1 MKKILIISISVIL
14 TINCFCQQSNSGDIT
29 KYIQIIR
36 EHIYKDYKGM
46 YREPKGALKYHYVTP
61 GSQAYSTQLWDWDSW
76 LSSIAL
82 RQIVTE
88 KGIESEKQEAGKYE
102 KGCVLNFLNFYAY
115 GWMPIVVNDDLKD
128 FNDIIPENP
137 FNVNCHKPM
146 LAQQAAFVCKMNNGD
161 AEWLRDKFF
170 NLQSFVDRYINY
182 QKNKATGIYFWINDM
197 AIGVD
202 NDPSTFFRPERSSG
216 NLYLNCLMYKELK
229 AMSYLAKQLNMTGI
243 DTFYEKQAEELK
255 TAIRNLCWD
264 EWTGFYYSVD
274 LNLLPVVQPNGKW
287 QLHSGSPRNYD
298 CLIQRFD
305 TWCGFMAMWADI
317 ATPEEAKRM
326 VEEHFKNEKTL
337 NAAYGIRS
345 MSKLEKMYDL
355 RATGNPSN
363 WRGPVWG
370 ISNYLVFKALVK
382 YGYQKEARELAE
394 KTILLFGKDYERFG
408 TLHEYYLPDNG
419 EPVLN
424 KDFQDWNYL
433 VLNMI
438 AWYEEKPVIE
448 EF

>member
-1 MKKILIISISVIL
+1 
-14 TINCFCQQSNSGDIT
+14 
-29 KYIQIIR
+29 
-36 EHIYKDYKGM
+36 
-46 YREPKGALKYHYVTP
+46 
-61 GSQAYSTQLWDWDSW
+61 
-76 LSSIAL
+76 
-82 RQIVTE
+82 
-88 KGIESEKQEAGKYE
+88 
-102 KGCVLNFLNFYAY
+102 
-115 GWMPIVVNDDLKD
+115 
-128 FNDIIPENP
+128 
-137 FNVNCHKPM
+137 M
-146 LAQQAAFVCKMNNGD
+146 L
-161 AEWLRDKFF
+161 LRDKFP

-182 QKNKATGIYFWINDM
+182 QKNKATGIYFWINDV

-243 DTFYEKQAEELK
+243 DTFYEKQAGELK
-255 TAIRNLCWD
+255 SVIRNLCWD

-274 LNLLPVVQPNGKW
+274 LNLVSIDQQPKGKW
-287 QLHSGSPRNYD
+287 QMHTGSPRNYD
-298 CLIQRFD
+298 CLIQRFGK
-305 TWCGFMAMWADI
+305 WRGFMAMWPDI
-317 ATPEEAKRM
+317 ATPGEAKRM

-363 WRGPVWG
+363 WRGPIWG
-370 ISNYLVFKALVK
+370 ISNFIVFKALVI
-382 YGYQKEARELAE
+382 YGYNKEALELAE

-438 AWYEEKPVIE
+438 AWYEGKPVIE